1 MAALSPRGPQW
12 SMLARPSSRPRAP
25 LCAACRAS
33 LPSSASS
40 SLRWRRMPLLL
51 CMTDATCP
59 ATLDIPCCGSACV
72 SMTDL
77 WRNISSGTMA
87 TAVKMPE
94 PPPTTAA
101 THAQCPGDHC
111 SCLPAPFCKMKN
123 TLMNTVNMT
132 SSGSAT
138 NASRTALSRRRMS
151 ERLSRK
157 LPDARMPEMMGD
169 ENHEMTIGTKP
180 ARKGNESVAW
190 LHTIASEP
198 CHTSA
203 KPMIAPMLE
212 CVVETAISKY
222 VATVTQIP
230 AAASA
235 HIMPYMYSSGN

>member
-1 MAALSPRGPQW
+1 
-12 SMLARPSSRPRAP
+12 
-25 LCAACRAS
+25 
-33 LPSSASS
+33 
-40 SLRWRRMPLLL
+40 
-51 CMTDATCP
+51 
-59 ATLDIPCCGSACV
+59 
-72 SMTDL
+72 
-77 WRNISSGTMA
+77 
-87 TAVKMPE
+87 
-94 PPPTTAA
+94 
-101 THAQCPGDHC
+101 
-111 SCLPAPFCKMKN
+111 MKN

-198 CHTSA
+198 CVCTRERGARTRRGSTTMWTPTPPGRATPEPWTLAPSDSSRIDKRCDPASAGSTPATPATPDTTTSCYMTARMMVEHASTSPHNMPPLPSHPLPPLSQASVHTCHTSA